1 MEKYTENSGI
11 NSGWPRLLP
20 SPIPPSPSLDV
31 RGPKSG
37 QRIRE
42 TYKPQHT
49 VVLRV
54 STQSSR
60 FRYSGWIGEHGGHR
74 QGPYVCE
81 YSEVLLSHE
90 FGTRSFF
97 IAASPSSSSR
107 QVLRDLEVGYVRL
120 HRQRLCGSVIPAIGL
135 QGYVSDDF
143 SVTALLDR

>member
-1 MEKYTENSGI
+1 MRS
-11 NSGWPRLLP
+11 
-20 SPIPPSPSLDV
+20 
-31 RGPKSG
+31 PKSG

-42 TYKPQHT
+42 TYKPQCT
-49 VVLRV
+49 VVLRD

-60 FRYSGWIGEHGGHR
+60 FRYSGWIGEPGGHR

-81 YSEVLLSHE
+81 YSEVPLTQARH
-90 FGTRSFF
+90 RSF
-97 IAASPSSSSR
+97 IVALPPSSSR

-135 QGYVSDDF
+135 QGYVSDVS